1 MAILKDLI
9 VHGSSRFLNK
19 IYASEIQTPL
29 IEAEAG
35 IIKKLK
41 ADDATVVGL
50 LDVKGQLHTNSWS
63 NSNIATIDGSF
74 YITPTIGSGQGT
86 ITITS
91 STLKFTRKDT
101 NNSFA
106 VESLYLGDNNS
117 ITWPS
122 YSKVLVTGQVK
133 LNGEWI
139 PLGTLL
145 GQISGT
151 ATAASITINNIKD
164 NKKPPSN
171 TSNVYTALVNSGIS
185 STDYRNLKISLYQR
199 AASQT
204 DFRPLGIYMTAI
216 GDNGRTFLDI
226 YGGVNSLNTTSSNY
240 GGLAEP
246 NVRIGNLQGLPNVG
260 GQTPSGW
267 GIYTDNGYFKGIIAA
282 DRGYI
287 GTGSKYWV
295 IGNYEDGSNS
305 NNDRSYIYNGTNST
319 TSTIEGVYLGTDGIR
334 NYKDST
340 HYVTIKNGIISALGA
355 DLSGKIIASS
365 GSIGGWNIG
374 TDTNKSLYYGNQ
386 IPGATTTNLIL
397 SPTSATNSNAI
408 GGSGTGLRWFIS
420 AGKVF
425 GVTTAGALYAT
436 SGKIGGWTL
445 NTNGFYIT
453 NSTPG
458 YNTNTLVISKGT
470 ASTKAI
476 GGSDTTS
483 KNWMISAGTGFGV
496 TTTGVL
502 YANNVHI
509 SGEITATSGTIGGI
523 QLDNSGKLW
532 IKDANISGTISGNH
546 IDASSITIGSLSG
559 ASDYAQKTDVTQ
571 AIDNIEVGG
580 RNLLKGSDVTKTSLT
595 NSLLSGTS
603 TQTIP
608 SGTIIT
614 LSVQIDADN
623 VVWSSSG
630 NKRIGVASSIVKDS
644 GGNQYIE
651 AWAAMTGRTGT
662 GIDKTFDTSFHG
674 RVKSTYTLQDELP
687 LDKAFYLYIQSVT
700 SGTVS
705 VSRPK
710 LEIGNKATDWTPAPE
725 DIKNEINN
733 ARAIATDY
741 ITYIDAQNGIR
752 VHNSQDTTNYLQL
765 NSTAISM
772 YRNRGD
778 GINSDEVLRIDDT
791 GIRVGK
797 EEGPHFSLVND
808 KLMGYGNNNNIYF
821 EVGKGDNVIT
831 QLFFGN
837 GSRTSFEIGPL
848 IKQVT
853 QVKKENNI
861 LIEGTDYNI
870 EVASIW
876 CDIYFKEKP
885 DLNSTITVTYKNL
898 YKDFIYTVSSSSTED
913 VIRDT
918 YIKIKT
924 HKEYEAEILEIK
936 RSGNTTWTTYNI
948 NTNTTLERE
957 NFVGIRLTSVPQAG
971 AKIYYYEGAETG
983 RMLFLGTST
992 GQTGQNGDLF
1002 YFSSA
1007 TVVNDVSPLDPST
1020 HALKVYSNTT
1030 TKVSYNEEY
1039 EGNYI
1044 YSINLS
1050 LDTGDQIKLSYNV
1063 EEHLDLT
1070 PDIITTNYTWD
1081 NTHNHPAN
1089 SMLSVPSVLQ
1099 IISVIVNEETL
1110 LKNIDYIAENDLK
1123 FCYLVFNTAPSANE
1137 KIEIEFSTRKYNSY
1151 YDSTYFNFSNM
1162 NSEDAIKGIGAAS
1175 FGSDNIN
1182 KGVFCLAE
1190 GVGNIV
1196 TGYASHVEGCN
1207 NIATGSHTHA
1217 GGSNSFALGENT
1229 FVHGDNLKATYLNSA
1244 AFGFYNSPD
1253 DQIFSIGKG
1262 SFKNSFSINKDGNI
1276 QFGGQLLAGTTY
1288 ADKKP
1293 LFTFDTLVWQG
1304 QSIPKNGSWTRTGYQ
1319 LTGKPGYKAIG
1330 ISGIGIYDGTG
1341 GANAAWCIPMRC
1353 YIWSASPYD
1362 LLDIYIWNQN
1372 TTSATSNTYIYVKIL
1387 FIAENAV

>member
-29 IEAEAG
+29 IETEAG
-35 IIKKLK
+35 VIKKLK

-74 YITPTIGSGQGT
+74 YITPTIGSDSGT
-86 ITITS
+86 VSITAS
-91 STLKFTRKDT
+91 SLTFSGT
-101 NNSFA
+101 NYA
-106 VESLYLGDNNS
+106 VSSLYLGDGSS
-117 ITWPS
+117 ITWPQ
-122 YSKVLVTGQVK
+122 YSKVLVTGQVL

-145 GQISGT
+145 GQINGV
-151 ATAASITINNIKD
+151 ATAASISINNIKD

-171 TSNVYTALVNSGIS
+171 TSNVYTTLVNSGVS
-185 STDYRNLKISLYQR
+185 STNYRNLKISLYQR
-199 AASQT
+199 AAGQT
-204 DFRPLGIYMTAI
+204 DFRPLGIYMTAT
-216 GDNGRTFLDI
+216 GTNGRTFLDI
-226 YGGVNSLNTTSSNY
+226 YGGVEALSTNNNY
-240 GGLAEP
+240 GGFAEP

-282 DRGYI
+282 DKGYI
-287 GTGSKYWV
+287 GSGSRYWV
-295 IGNYEDGSNS
+295 IANYEDDSNP
-305 NNDRSYIYNGTNST
+305 NNSRSYIYSYNGTDNGTNSIA
-319 TSTIEGVYLGTDGIR
+319 STVEGIYLGTDGIR

-340 HYVTIKNGIISALGA
+340 HNVTIANGVITALGVN
-355 DLSGKIIASS
+355 LTGEIIASS

-458 YNTNTLVISKGT
+458 YNANTLVISKGT

-523 QLDNSGKLW
+523 QLDNNGKLW
-532 IKDANISGTISGNH
+532 IKDANISGTISSNH
-546 IDASSITIGSLSG
+546 IDVSSISIGDLSG
-559 ASDYAQKTDVTQ
+559 E
-571 AIDNIEVGG
+571 IGG
-580 RNLLKGSDVTKTSLT
+580 RNYVKNSNVT
-595 NSLLSGTS
+595 LSGVSGSIKGGTLS
-603 TQTIP
+603 QMIP
-608 SGTIIT
+608 EGTIVTVSIQ
-614 LSVQIDADN
+614 VDADN
-623 VVWSSSG
+623 IVWDNSATW
-630 NKRIGVASSIVKDS
+630 KRLGFEISFPKSTS
-644 GGNQYIE
+644 GNQYVG
-651 AWAAMTGRTGT
+651 AWAGSALSESSNIVKAFQG
-662 GIDKTFDTSFHG
+662 SFHG
-674 RVKSTYTLQDELP
+674 RISKTFVLQGDMIVTKYP
-687 LDKAFYLYIQSVT
+687 NMYLQGIS
-700 SGTVS
+700 SGSAAVS
-705 VSRPK
+705 K
-710 LEIGNKATDWTPAPE
+710 IKIEIGNKATDFTLAPE
-725 DIKNEINN
+725 DIQESVNN
-733 ARAIATDY
+733 AAKTATSY
-741 ITYIDAQNGIR
+741 ITYINANDGIKI
-752 VHNSQDTTNYLQL
+752 HNAQDTLNYLQL
-765 NSTAISM
+765 NSDAISM
-772 YRNRGD
+772 FRDSGD
-778 GINSDEVLRIDDT
+778 GLRSDEVLRIDNT
-791 GIRVGK
+791 GIRIGK
-797 EEGPHFSLVND
+797 DEGPHFSLIND
-808 KLMGYGNNNNIYF
+808 KIIGYGNNDNIYF
-821 EVGKGDNVIT
+821 EVGKGNNVIT

-837 GSRTSFEIGPL
+837 GSRTSFEIGPR
-848 IKQVT
+848 IKQVIK
-853 QVKKENNI
+853 VKKGNNI
-861 LIEGTDYNI
+861 VTEGTDYNI
-870 EVASIW
+870 TVASIW
-876 CDIYFKEKP
+876 YNVYFKEKP
-885 DLNSTITVTYKNL
+885 DLNSTITVSYKNL
-898 YKDFIYTVSSSSTED
+898 YKDFIYTVSSSDTED

-918 YIKIKT
+918 YVKIKT
-924 HKEYEAEILEIK
+924 HKEYEAEILQIK
-936 RSGNTTWTTYNI
+936 KSGNTTWSTYNI
-948 NTNTTLERE
+948 NSNTTLERE
-957 NFVGIRLTSVPQAG
+957 NLVAISLATVPAAG
-971 AKIYYYEGAETG
+971 KKVYFYKKSGTIY
-983 RMLFLGTST
+983 LLGTST
-992 GQTGQNGDLF
+992 GQTGQGGDLF
-1002 YFSSA
+1002 YLSSA
-1007 TVVNDVSPLDPST
+1007 TEVDRGTIDNGVIAGPYDHVFIPLSSDEIYPGSEVATYPSWT
-1020 HALKVYSNTT
+1020 GT
-1030 TKVSYNEEY
+1030 Y
-1039 EGNYI
+1039 EGDYI

-1063 EEHLDLT
+1063 EEHPDLT
-1070 PDIITTNYTWD
+1070 PDTTTKNYTWD
-1081 NTHNHPAN
+1081 STHNHPAN
-1089 SMLSVPSVLQ
+1089 SMLSIPSASQL
-1099 IISVIVNEETL
+1099 ISISVNGVTL
-1110 LKNIDYIAENDLK
+1110 SENIDYVTDNNLK
-1123 FCYLVFNTAPSANE
+1123 VGYLTFNTAPSTNE
-1137 KIEIEFSTRKYNSY
+1137 KIEIEFVTQKYNSY

-1182 KGVFCLAE
+1182 KGIFCLAE

-1207 NIATGSHTHA
+1207 NIATGSHTHV
-1217 GGSNSFALGENT
+1217 GGSNSFASGENA

-1244 AFGFYNSPD
+1244 AFGYYNSPD
-1253 DQIFSIGKG
+1253 DQVFSIGKG
-1262 SFKNSFSINKDGNI
+1262 GSKNSFSINKDGNI

-1319 LTGKPGYKAIG
+1319 LIGKPGYKAIG

-1353 YIWSASPYD
+1353 YVWTASPYD

-1387 FIAENAV
+1387 FIADTAI